1 MNKLI
6 NTKNTEQDLNM
17 SDTLYK
23 RYLNIKSK
31 QIKKETSDLID
42 ESLDTNLQ
50 DTQWFLYNLGLTH
63 LLWLNYVKNS
73 QVFHPYRLK
82 DLFLLKTEYQLIVLL
97 IIANLYRLN

>member
-6 NTKNTEQDLNM
+6 NTKNTEQNLNM

-31 QIKKETSDLID
+31 QIKRETSNLID

-50 DTQWFLYNLGLTH
+50 DTQWFLNWMDSINEESVRY
-63 LLWLNYVKNS
+63 
-73 QVFHPYRLK
+73 
-82 DLFLLKTEYQLIVLL
+82 
-97 IIANLYRLN
+97 

>member
-6 NTKNTEQDLNM
+6 NTKNTEQNLNM

-31 QIKKETSDLID
+31 QIKKETSNLIN

-50 DTQWFLYNLGLTH
+50 DTQWFLNWMDSINEESVRY
-63 LLWLNYVKNS
+63 
-73 QVFHPYRLK
+73 
-82 DLFLLKTEYQLIVLL
+82 
-97 IIANLYRLN
+97 

>member
-6 NTKNTEQDLNM
+6 NTEQNLNM

-31 QIKKETSDLID
+31 QIKKETSNLID

-50 DTQWFLYNLGLTH
+50 DTQWFLNWMDSINEESVRY
-63 LLWLNYVKNS
+63 
-73 QVFHPYRLK
+73 
-82 DLFLLKTEYQLIVLL
+82 
-97 IIANLYRLN
+97 

>member
-6 NTKNTEQDLNM
+6 NKRNAEQNLNM

-42 ESLDTNLQ
+42 ESLNGDLQ
-50 DTQWFLYNLGLTH
+50 DTQWFLNWMDSINEESVRY
-63 LLWLNYVKNS
+63 
-73 QVFHPYRLK
+73 
-82 DLFLLKTEYQLIVLL
+82 
-97 IIANLYRLN
+97 

>member
-6 NTKNTEQDLNM
+6 NTKSTEQNLNM

-31 QIKKETSDLID
+31 QIKKETSNLID

-50 DTQWFLYNLGLTH
+50 DTQWFLNWMDSINEESVRY
-63 LLWLNYVKNS
+63 
-73 QVFHPYRLK
+73 
-82 DLFLLKTEYQLIVLL
+82 
-97 IIANLYRLN
+97 

>member
-6 NTKNTEQDLNM
+6 NTKKIEQNLNM

-42 ESLDTNLQ
+42 ESLDADLQ
-50 DTQWFLYNLGLTH
+50 DTQWFLNWMDSINEESVRY
-63 LLWLNYVKNS
+63 
-73 QVFHPYRLK
+73 
-82 DLFLLKTEYQLIVLL
+82 
-97 IIANLYRLN
+97 

>member
-6 NTKNTEQDLNM
+6 NTKNTEQNLNM

-31 QIKKETSDLID
+31 QIKKDTSNLID

-50 DTQWFLYNLGLTH
+50 DTQWFLNWMDSINEESVRY
-63 LLWLNYVKNS
+63 
-73 QVFHPYRLK
+73 
-82 DLFLLKTEYQLIVLL
+82 
-97 IIANLYRLN
+97 